1 MPEKEST
8 DRKDKVVEVL
18 EEILKWIKVT
28 SIPQVKQLLL
38 DTLPSD
44 KEKVAYYYSDGQD
57 SRAVSTAS
65 GVPFTT
71 VTRWWKRWIRSGI
84 AEPVGAKRGDRAKRI
99 FSLED
104 FGIEVPLTEGAPP
117 ENKTL
122 PQGPSEV
129 SNSNTSTTTNEKA
142 KGSK

>member
-1 MPEKEST
+1 M
-8 DRKDKVVEVL
+8 VEVL
-18 EEILKWIKVT
+18 EEILRWIKVT
-28 SIPQVKQLLL
+28 SIPRVKQLLL

-71 VTRWWKRWIRSGI
+71 VTRWWKRWIRAGI
-84 AEPVGAKRGDRAKRI
+84 AEAVGAKRGDRAKRI

-104 FGIEVPLTEGAPP
+104 FGIEVPLTEGVAT

-122 PQGPSEV
+122 SQSSSET

-142 KGSK
+142 KGS

>member
-1 MPEKEST
+1 M
-8 DRKDKVVEVL
+8 VEVL
-18 EEILKWIKVT
+18 EEILRWIKVT
-28 SIPQVKQLLL
+28 SIPRVKQLLL

-57 SRAVSTAS
+57 SRAISTAS

-71 VTRWWKRWIRSGI
+71 VTRWWKRWIRAGI
-84 AEPVGAKRGDRAKRI
+84 AEAVGAKRGDRAKRI

-104 FGIEVPLTEGAPP
+104 FGIEVPLTEGVAT

-122 PQGPSEV
+122 SQSSSET

-142 KGSK
+142 KGS

>member
-38 DTLPSD
+38 DTLPTD
-44 KEKVAYYYSDGQD
+44 KEKIAYFYSDGQD
-57 SRAVSTAS
+57 SRAVSRAS
-65 GVPFTT
+65 GVPFRT
-71 VTRWWKRWIRSGI
+71 VVRWWKKWIQTGI
-84 AEPVGAKRGDRAKRI
+84 AEPIGAKRGDRAKRV

-104 FGIEVPLTEGAPP
+104 FGIDVPILQAPSEESDQPSPLTE
-117 ENKTL
+117 K
-122 PQGPSEV
+122 SEEL
-129 SNSNTSTTTNEKA
+129 S
-142 KGSK
+142 